1 MTDDPIRQSIVD
13 EEHIKLLS
21 LGYMVSGGFSALFS
35 LFGLFYVF
43 MGAMMSTVFSRMP
56 QTEDKANQMPPQFI
70 GWIFGAIGLAFL
82 IFSVSFAILK
92 FLAGSRLKQRRSRIF
107 CMVVAGFTC
116 LEFPYGTFL
125 GVMTFIV
132 LDRQSVIRLF
142 SSPIPQ

>member
-1 MTDDPIRQSIVD
+1 MTDDFTRQSIID
-13 EEHIKLLS
+13 EEHLKLLS

-43 MGAMMSTVFSRMP
+43 IGIAMTSFISRIAQSQNKP
-56 QTEDKANQMPPQFI
+56 DQMPPQFV
-70 GWIFGAIGLAFL
+70 GWFFGAIGLAFL

-92 FLAGSRLKQRRSRIF
+92 FLAGSRLKQRSSRIF
-107 CMVVAGFTC
+107 CMIVAGFTC

-132 LDRQSVIRLF
+132 LGRESVIRLF
-142 SSPIPQ
+142 SPPAPQ